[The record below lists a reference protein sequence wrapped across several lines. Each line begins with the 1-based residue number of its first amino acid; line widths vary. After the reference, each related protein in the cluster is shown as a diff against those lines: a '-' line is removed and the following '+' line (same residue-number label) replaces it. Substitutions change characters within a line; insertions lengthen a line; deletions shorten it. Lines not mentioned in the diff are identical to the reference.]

1 MTVGIKASV
10 VTCGSNLEE
19 TMASSQLEEIVEQVR
34 GRDVDPVAPKGRG
47 KKDKSRDPI
56 ASLEG
61 RLNRLEVAM
70 ADTKEG
76 VDFMEQSMEKAVED
90 LKVQI

>member
-1 MTVGIKASV
+1 MTVGIRASV
-10 VTCGSNLEE
+10 ATCGSNLEE
-19 TMASSQLEEIVEQVR
+19 TMAISQLEEIVEQVR

-56 ASLEG
+56 VSLEG
-61 RLNRLEVAM
+61 RVNRLEIAM

-76 VDFMEQSMEKAVED
+76 MDFMEQSMEKVVED
-90 LKVQI
+90 LKV